1 MGSGVRAFTIYV
13 LIKGNVT
20 GGYFFHGFINTGS
33 CRGSSGASP
42 LKAVVLS
49 T

>member
-1 MGSGVRAFTIYV
+1 VREFTIYV
-13 LIKGNVT
+13 LEGNVT

-42 LKAVVLS
+42 LKAVELS